1 MEKFAIGIDIGGTNT
16 ALGLVD
22 GAGRVVARGAFA
34 TADYPRFGD
43 YPAYAARLAG
53 AVGEL
58 LRSMP
63 EGAAIEGIGIG
74 APNADGRTGRIVQP
88 VNMWR
93 FAPDEADPDPQR
105 RSFPLCAELA
115 RCFPGVPVRMTN
127 DANAAAWGEMIYGAA
142 RGMSDFI
149 AVTLGT
155 GVGAGIVC
163 DGRVLEGRGGMAGEL
178 GHVTVEPAGRE
189 CGCGRRGCLEAYAS
203 ASGLCRT
210 LAELRA
216 REPPPGP
223 LRGIACDR
231 IEALTVARAA
241 EAGDPLALEAF
252 ATTARTLGRALA
264 DAAALLSP
272 EAIVLSGGVARSGD
286 LLLEPLRRSF
296 EEAFMPA
303 RRGTI
308 RLLASALAAD
318 NAAVL
323 GASALVRCDRSA
335 GA

>member
-16 ALGLVD
+16 VLGLVD
-22 GAGRVVARGAFA
+22 GAGRVAARRAFA

-58 LRSMP
+58 LGCVP
-63 EGAAIEGIGIG
+63 GGARTEGIGIG

-105 RSFPLCAELA
+105 RSFPLCAELE
-115 RCFPGVPVRMTN
+115 RRFPGLRIRMTN

-163 DGRVLEGRGGMAGEL
+163 DGRVVEGRGGMAGEL
-178 GHVTVEPAGRE
+178 GHVTVDPAGRP

-210 LAELRA
+210 LEELMARETTPSPLRA
-216 REPPPGP
+216 
-223 LRGIACDR
+223 IAGGR

-252 ATTARTLGRALA
+252 AATARTLGRALA
-264 DAAALLSP
+264 DAAVLLSP
-272 EAIVLSGGVARSGD
+272 EAIVLSGGVARSGE
-286 LLLEPLRRSF
+286 LLLAPLRRSF
-296 EEAFMPA
+296 EEALMPS
-303 RRGTI
+303 RRGTV
-308 RLLASALAAD
+308 RLLASALAAGD
-318 NAAVL
+318 AAVL